1 MKSLYNIAGILPAQC
16 RANPNDCGIA
26 WSEHRKVERVKRDDT
41 VKIAWPEISF
51 AWPEISFQRR
61 IISDEAPLLQ
71 VDPSPLDEYI
81 KETMAACM
89 SKLMIMP
96 KLMIDVNPADQ
107 GADQTVTTAFTL
119 KPIDPTTIKV
129 GDTVR
134 LVGSRTISE
143 WPNGNL
149 EVGKDYKVIHVD
161 KDCEEGMS
169 IGVSCNSLGGY
180 FWIYDEDLM
189 LVESE

>member
-1 MKSLYNIAGILPAQC
+1 MKSLYNIAGILPSQF
-16 RANPNDCGIA
+16 RTSPVDCGIA
-26 WSEHRKVERVKRDDT
+26 WSEHRKVEKVRRDE
-41 VKIAWPEISF
+41 EINVEVPPHND
-51 AWPEISFQRR
+51 A
-61 IISDEAPLLQ
+61 LT
-71 VDPSPLDEYI
+71 EYL

-119 KPIDPTTIKV
+119 KPIDPQTIKV

-134 LVGSRTISE
+134 LVGSRTITE
-143 WPNGNL
+143 WPHSNL
-149 EVGKDYKVIHVD
+149 EVGKDYKVIYVD
-161 KDCEEGMS
+161 RNCNEGMAIS
-169 IGVSCNSLGGY
+169 VSYNVNMKY

-189 LVESE
+189 LVEPA

>member
-1 MKSLYNIAGILPAQC
+1 MKDLRNISGILPAQC

-41 VKIAWPEISF
+41 VKI

-119 KPIDPTTIKV
+119 KPIDPQTIKV

-134 LVGSRTISE
+134 LVGSRTITE
-143 WPNGNL
+143 WPNCCL
-149 EVGKDYKVIHVD
+149 DVGEDYKVKAVD
-161 KDCEEGMS
+161 RESEDGLTVGFFLTKFS
-169 IGVSCNSLGGY
+169 KP

-189 LVESE
+189 LVESA

>member
-1 MKSLYNIAGILPAQC
+1 MEYAAMTTDELLEQKRQIESVLL
-16 RANPNDCGIA
+16 
-26 WSEHRKVERVKRDDT
+26 ERIDEELQKIDARRD
-41 VKIAWPEISF
+41 E
-51 AWPEISFQRR
+51 
-61 IISDEAPLLQ
+61 L
-71 VDPSPLDEYI
+71 LDEYI

-119 KPIDPTTIKV
+119 KPIDPQTIKV

-134 LVGSRTISE
+134 LVGSRTITE
-143 WPNGNL
+143 WPNCCL
-149 EVGKDYKVIHVD
+149 DVGEDYKVKAVD
-161 KDCEEGMS
+161 RESEDGLTVGFFLTEFSKP
-169 IGVSCNSLGGY
+169 

-189 LVESE
+189 LVESA

>member
-1 MKSLYNIAGILPAQC
+1 MKSLYNIAGILPSQF
-16 RANPNDCGIA
+16 RTSPVDCGIA
-26 WSEHRKVERVKRDDT
+26 WSEHRRVERAKRDD
-41 VKIAWPEISF
+41 IL
-51 AWPEISFQRR
+51 R
-61 IISDEAPLLQ
+61 IEAPPTNDALT
-71 VDPSPLDEYI
+71 EYL
-81 KETMAACM
+81 KETMAAM
-89 SKLMIMP
+89 LRR
-96 KLMIDVNPADQ
+96 
-107 GADQTVTTAFTL
+107 TAKSSVSLKELGIPTETL
-119 KPIDPTTIKV
+119 KPIDPTTIQV

-169 IGVSCNSLGGY
+169 IGVSCNSRGY
-180 FWIYDEDLM
+180 FWIYDLEDLM

>member
-119 KPIDPTTIKV
+119 KPIDPQTIKV

-134 LVGSRTISE
+134 LVGSRTITE
-143 WPNGNL
+143 WPNCCL
-149 EVGKDYKVIHVD
+149 YVGEDYKVKAVD
-161 KDCEEGMS
+161 RESEDGLTVGFFLTEFSKP
-169 IGVSCNSLGGY
+169 

-189 LVESE
+189 LVESA

>member
-26 WSEHRKVERVKRDDT
+26 WSEHRKVEQVKRED
-41 VKIAWPEISF
+41 VISV
-51 AWPEISFQRR
+51 
-61 IISDEAPLLQ
+61 EAP
-71 VDPSPLDEYI
+71 PLTDALTEYL

-119 KPIDPTTIKV
+119 KPIDPQTIKV

-143 WPNGNL
+143 WPYGNL
-149 EVGKDYKVIHVD
+149 EIGKDYKVIKCD
-161 KDCEEGMS
+161 KDCDEGMS
-169 IGVSCNSLGGY
+169 ISVSYNCNGKY

-189 LVESE
+189 LVESA

>member
-26 WSEHRKVERVKRDDT
+26 WSEHRKVEKVRRDE
-41 VKIAWPEISF
+41 EINVEVPPHND
-51 AWPEISFQRR
+51 A
-61 IISDEAPLLQ
+61 LT
-71 VDPSPLDEYI
+71 EYL

-119 KPIDPTTIKV
+119 KPIDPQTIKV

-134 LVGSRTISE
+134 LVGSRTITE
-143 WPNGNL
+143 WPNCCL
-149 EVGKDYKVIHVD
+149 DVGEDYKVKAVD
-161 KDCEEGMS
+161 RESEDGLTVGFFLTEFSKP
-169 IGVSCNSLGGY
+169 

-189 LVESE
+189 LVESA

>member
-26 WSEHRKVERVKRDDT
+26 WSEHRKVEQVKRED
-41 VKIAWPEISF
+41 VISV
-51 AWPEISFQRR
+51 
-61 IISDEAPLLQ
+61 EAP
-71 VDPSPLDEYI
+71 PLTDALTEYL

-89 SKLMIMP
+89 S

-119 KPIDPTTIKV
+119 KPIDPQTIKV

-143 WPNGNL
+143 WPHCNL
-149 EVGKDYKVIHVD
+149 EIGKDYKVIKCD
-161 KDCEEGMS
+161 KDCDEGMS
-169 IGVSCNSLGGY
+169 ISVSYNCNGKY

-189 LVESE
+189 LVESA

>member
-1 MKSLYNIAGILPAQC
+1 MEYAAMTTDELLEQKRQIESVLLERIDEELQKIDARRDELLSMKPA
-16 RANPNDCGIA
+16 RL
-26 WSEHRKVERVKRDDT
+26 T
-41 VKIAWPEISF
+41 VDV
-51 AWPEISFQRR
+51 R

-119 KPIDPTTIKV
+119 KPIDPQTIKV

-134 LVGSRTISE
+134 LVGSRTITE
-143 WPNGNL
+143 LPNCCL
-149 EVGKDYKVIHVD
+149 DVGEDYKVKAVD
-161 KDCEEGMS
+161 RESEDGLTVGLFLTEFSKP
-169 IGVSCNSLGGY
+169 

-189 LVESE
+189 LVESA

>member
-119 KPIDPTTIKV
+119 KPIDPQTIKV
-129 GDTVR
+129 G
-134 LVGSRTISE
+134 L
-143 WPNGNL
+143 
-149 EVGKDYKVIHVD
+149 
-161 KDCEEGMS
+161 
-169 IGVSCNSLGGY
+169 GVVLRAAAGVLRAG
-180 FWIYDEDLM
+180 
-189 LVESE
+189 